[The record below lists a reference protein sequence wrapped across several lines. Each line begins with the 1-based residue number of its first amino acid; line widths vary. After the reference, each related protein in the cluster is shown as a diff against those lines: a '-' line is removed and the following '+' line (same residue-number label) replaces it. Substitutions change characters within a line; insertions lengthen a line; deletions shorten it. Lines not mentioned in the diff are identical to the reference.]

1 MKWRF
6 TVARVALVVT
16 VLAGVFAIYVS
27 AKFGAPQAAQTY
39 AITGQLLADGPNGP
53 QPIVHPHSIR
63 KTLARLGEEVCNS
76 PEEFKAWSQNL
87 GHEQVLTTFLSYGS
101 VAADRQGAIM
111 RGLGATRQSK
121 QPNAEDFADAV
132 VRRLQSAGARVPAT
146 P

>member
-1 MKWRF
+1 MIRKVFCEAFER
-6 TVARVALVVT
+6 
-16 VLAGVFAIYVS
+16 AGLPYF
-27 AKFGAPQAAQTY
+27 
-39 AITGQLLADGPNGP
+39 
-53 QPIVHPHSIR
+53 HPHSIR

-101 VAADRQGAIM
+101 VATDRQGAII
-111 RGLGATRQSK
+111 RGLGGARQSK